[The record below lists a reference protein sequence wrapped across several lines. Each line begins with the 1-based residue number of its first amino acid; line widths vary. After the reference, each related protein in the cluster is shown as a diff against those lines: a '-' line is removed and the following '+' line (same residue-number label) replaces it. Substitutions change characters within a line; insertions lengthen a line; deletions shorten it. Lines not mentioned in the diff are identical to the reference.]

1 MKRACIYL
9 SEIDLEF
16 HPDPTPKK
24 QLNWDCVAEFSSTF
38 PRTETSAVCNAGI
51 GASYLRRCIQ
61 YYYCELL
68 VTSSVLI
75 ATVSWLCYVIVQ
87 ADFLVVA
94 SVDTNLCLEQR
105 FLKSGGLDCIGMF

>member
-1 MKRACIYL
+1 M
-9 SEIDLEF
+9 
-16 HPDPTPKK
+16 
-24 QLNWDCVAEFSSTF
+24 
-38 PRTETSAVCNAGI
+38 ETSEVCKPGI

-68 VTSSVLI
+68 ITSSVLI